1 MHAEV
6 RRARPVRP
14 GRNPLSRCFGGLD
27 MVLAAV
33 GGSLVVG
40 VVLGWFGYKVNLR
53 IARWG
58 EALTELDR
66 EAQLEFAGLM
76 DGYGE
81 PTAPVVSGA
90 VASRELVEPIAL
102 AH

>member
-1 MHAEV
+1 
-6 RRARPVRP
+6 
-14 GRNPLSRCFGGLD
+14 
-27 MVLAAV
+27 MVLAAI